1 VSQLIE
7 GLCEL
12 LRVRNAIAKTNLVQL
27 GLQYELPINAFLVYE
42 QSSVNDRR
50 IQMVQIGRFDYQF
63 QIVFFIY
70 VMLIYLTWKK
80 DMRENSKLPGNWPYC
95 DWPLRKI
102 NWSKLITW
110 SMCPSSKIHFSNFW

>member
-70 VMLIYLTWKK
+70 VMLIYLT
-80 DMRENSKLPGNWPYC
+80 
-95 DWPLRKI
+95 
-102 NWSKLITW
+102 
-110 SMCPSSKIHFSNFW
+110 